1 MTKVL
6 QLQDANGAPILS
18 WDFGTASP
26 AVLTDPKPIRLVN
39 VGDEPTLNL
48 RAWLEQG
55 GSPTGA
61 LRVTLA
67 GTTITGTSET
77 VTTALPDLEPGA
89 YHSGVAEFLT
99 PVSGADTG
107 RLLADTD

>member
-1 MTKVL
+1 MTKAL
-6 QLQDANGAPILS
+6 QLQDADGAPILS

-26 AVLTDPKPIRLVN
+26 AVLTAPKSIRLVN
-39 VGDEPTLNL
+39 VGDEPTVNL

-55 GSPTGA
+55 GSPTGT

-67 GTTITGTSET
+67 GVAITGTSET
-77 VTTALPDLEPGA
+77 VTTALPDLAPGA
-89 YHSGVAEFLT
+89 SHVGVAEFLA